1 MNSKT
6 HELIVDHTGQ
16 YQPKFNKHKSNE
28 PYLIKNYSANWIAQK
43 EWSFDFLKNLDP
55 NSTINAVVGNAASGK
70 KSIVPMSLENY
81 INSIKEDNFDKYLT
95 TFHLFKKYPFL
106 KKDIIIDE
114 IKKISL
120 FQHLLAWIAPK
131 GAITGFHQDW
141 SENINVQIRGSK
153 VFYLVSPENDKN
165 MYISDKFERIS
176 KTSLIDLTNV
186 DYDKFPLFS
195 KVKIYKFI
203 LKPSDA
209 IFIPH
214 GWWHYV
220 ESLEPSINISI
231 HYWTLKDLF
240 GKLPVELTKVF
251 LHDIGLYK
259 NNNCACHQLENNR
272 LIKRG

>member
-1 MNSKT
+1 MNPIT
-6 HELIVDHTGQ
+6 QALIIDRTDQ
-16 YQPKFNKHKSNE
+16 YQLKFNNQKINE
-28 PYLIKNYSANWIAQK
+28 PYIIRGYSKDWKAQK
-43 EWSFDFLKNLDP
+43 KWNFNFLKDLDP
-55 NSTINAVVGNAASGK
+55 NSIVNTVVGNAASGN
-70 KSIVPMSLENY
+70 KSIIPMSLENY
-81 INSIKEDNFDKYLT
+81 IDSIELDDFNKYLT
-95 TFHLFKKYPFL
+95 TFHLFKKYKFL
-106 KKDIIIDE
+106 KKDIVIDE

-141 SENINVQIRGSK
+141 SENINVQIKGSK
-153 VFYLVSPENDKN
+153 IFYLVSPENDKN

-176 KTSLIDLTNV
+176 KTSLIDLNNV
-186 DYDKFPLFS
+186 NYDKFPLFS

-231 HYWTLKDLF
+231 HYWKLKDLF
-240 GKLPVELTKVF
+240 GKLPIELTKVF
-251 LHDIGLYK
+251 LHDIGMYK
-259 NNNCACHQLENNR
+259 KNNCACHQLENNR
-272 LIKRG
+272 FFKRG

>member
-1 MNSKT
+1 M
-6 HELIVDHTGQ
+6 
-16 YQPKFNKHKSNE
+16 
-28 PYLIKNYSANWIAQK
+28 
-43 EWSFDFLKNLDP
+43 
-55 NSTINAVVGNAASGK
+55 
-70 KSIVPMSLENY
+70 
-81 INSIKEDNFDKYLT
+81 
-95 TFHLFKKYPFL
+95 
-106 KKDIIIDE
+106 
-114 IKKISL
+114 
-120 FQHLLAWIAPK
+120 
-131 GAITGFHQDW
+131 
-141 SENINVQIRGSK
+141 
-153 VFYLVSPENDKN
+153 FYLVSPENDKN

-240 GKLPVELTKVF
+240 GKLPMELTKVF

-259 NNNCACHQLENNR
+259 KNNCACHQLENNR

>member
-1 MNSKT
+1 MDSKT
-6 HELIVDHTGQ
+6 HELIIDHTEQ
-16 YQPKFNKHKSNE
+16 CQPKFNKHKSNE

-43 EWSFDFLKNLDP
+43 EWSFEFLKNLDP
-55 NSTINAVVGNAASGK
+55 NSTINTVVGNAASGK

-95 TFHLFKKYPFL
+95 TFHLFKKYQFL

-240 GKLPVELTKVF
+240 GKLPMELTKVF

-259 NNNCACHQLENNR
+259 KNNCACHQLENNR

>member
-6 HELIVDHTGQ
+6 HELIVDHTEQ